1 MALAHGGRAVV
12 HVFIFGDIPVYRE
25 GLAAI
30 LRKAGLD
37 VVGTGFDP
45 VEASETIA
53 ASTPDVVLADVAGS
67 DGVHVLRRLRGSAHG
82 VPIVAFGLY
91 GEEAEVVACAEAGA
105 AGYVTRDQS
114 HRELIGVLETVSRGE
129 SLCSPRITAA
139 LMRRVSVL
147 ASGGARLP
155 DVQLTR
161 RELEIAE
168 LVEAGLSN
176 KEIAGRLVIEV
187 ATVKSHVHNILEKL
201 QVRRRSDA
209 AAWLRTRR
217 GRWQGETSAIR

>member
-1 MALAHGGRAVV
+1 MV

-30 LRKAGLD
+30 LSKAGLH
-37 VVGTGFDP
+37 VVGTGYDLI
-45 VEASETIA
+45 EARETIA
-53 ASTPDVVLADVAGS
+53 ATTPDVVLADVAGS
-67 DGVHVLRRLRGSAHG
+67 DGVHALGRLRGVARG

-91 GEEAEVVACAEAGA
+91 GEEEEVVACAEAGA
-105 AGYVTRDQS
+105 EGYVTRDQN
-114 HRELIGVLETVSRGE
+114 HRELIGVLETVSHGE
-129 SLCSPRITAA
+129 SPCSPRIAAA

-147 ASGGARLP
+147 ASSRP
-155 DVQLTR
+155 RPVDVQLTR

-201 QVRRRSDA
+201 QVGRRSDA
-209 AAWLRTRR
+209 AAWLRNRR
-217 GRWQGETSAIR
+217 GGWPRETSPIR